1 MGSEKNFEMRIKRF
15 LEDQEAYWVKYFA
28 NAYTKAG
35 IPDLLCCVNGHFVAV
50 EVKAQTGKASPLQ
63 IYNCNRIRQ
72 TKGIAVVLYPSGFEQ
87 FKELIHRLKRDESV
101 GDIPLIMK

>member
-63 IYNCNRIRQ
+63 IYNCNKIRQ
-72 TKGIAVVLYPSGFEQ
+72 ANGFAFILYPSGYEQ
-87 FKELIHRLKRDESV
+87 FKEFIYRLKKDESMAEM
-101 GDIPLIMK
+101 PLIMK